1 MSLYS
6 LAQAGDPDAL
16 AALVRQHIPLVQALC
31 RRFSWNED
39 AFQQGCLGLVKAI
52 RGYREDSG
60 NQFSTYAVPV
70 ILGEMRRAYC
80 HTLGWRSRAALNR
93 AKAYQEQRLRLTGE
107 NPPIQEIA
115 AQAGIGPEELALLI
129 EQEKGPVYD
138 ETGAFFSSLPDPM
151 GENWLLRFCILDALS
166 RLPKEESWLIRQ
178 RYVADR
184 SQKELAKT
192 LDTTQSTVS
201 RWEKTARKHFIQAW
215 QGEEA

>member
-1 MSLYS
+1 MSLFA

-52 RGYREDSG
+52 RGYQEDSG

-70 ILGEMRRAYC
+70 ILGEMRRVFA

-93 AKAYQEQRLRLTGE
+93 AKAYQEERVRLTGE

-115 AQAGIGPEELALLI
+115 AQAGIAPEELALLI

-138 ETGAFFSSLPDPM
+138 ETGAFFSSFPDPM

-178 RYVADR
+178 RCIAGAT
-184 SQKELAKT
+184 QAELAQA
-192 LDTTQSTVS
+192 LSVSQSSIS
-201 RWEKTARKHFIQAW
+201 RQEKQAKEHFIRMW
-215 QGEEA
+215 SGGS